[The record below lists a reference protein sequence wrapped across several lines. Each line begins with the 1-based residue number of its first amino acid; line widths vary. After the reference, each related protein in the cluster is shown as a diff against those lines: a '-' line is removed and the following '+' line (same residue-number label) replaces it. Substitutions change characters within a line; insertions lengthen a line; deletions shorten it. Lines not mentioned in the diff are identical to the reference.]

1 MTEAEAIEKIH
12 SVYPT
17 GKKNGLENMRALME
31 KLGHVQDGLSM
42 VHVAGT
48 NGKGSTCAMLERML
62 REAGYKT
69 GLYTSPYI
77 EVYNERIRIDGRPVD
92 GETLAALVETVFPA
106 VQACVA
112 EGYAI
117 TEFELGTALAFMAFR
132 REAVDVAIIEV
143 GLGGKLDPT
152 NIITPL
158 VSVITEVGLDHM
170 AYLGDTI
177 EAIAGEKAGIIK
189 PGVPVVL
196 SDRDEA
202 ALAVLRSEA
211 ARLGAEVIAPD
222 AQNVREEPHGVV
234 MDVRVGENMLCDLA
248 VSLAGGHQAENACGA
263 LGAIAALCKAGYS
276 VPEAA
281 IRAAL
286 ADVHWPGRL
295 ERFGRVI
302 LDGAHNDPGVRALC
316 AYCDRWLE
324 REKTV
329 LLTCMMEDKE
339 TAKMAA
345 MLAPRARCVVA
356 TQLPL
361 PRAMKAEKLAETFAA
376 HGLGVHAQSD
386 VAGAL
391 ALARE
396 LAGEEGTVLCAGSLY
411 LIGALRTLLRGE
423 KEFAH
428 VI

>member
-1 MTEAEAIEKIH
+1 M
-12 SVYPT
+12 YPT

-31 KLGHVQDGLSM
+31 KLGNVQNQLKM

-77 EVYNERIRIDGRPVD
+77 EVYNERIRINGRPVD

-106 VQACVA
+106 VEACVD

-117 TEFELGTALAFMAFR
+117 TEFELGTALAFAAFH
-132 REAVDVAIIEV
+132 REKVDVAIIEV

-177 EAIAGEKAGIIK
+177 EAIAGEKAGIMK

-196 SDRDEA
+196 SARDEA
-202 ALAVLRSEA
+202 ALTVLRGEA
-211 ARLGAEVIAPD
+211 ARLGVEEIRAEAE
-222 AQNVREEPHGVV
+222 NVREMQGGVLLDMRADGSV
-234 MDVRVGENMLCDLA
+234 MRDLA

-263 LGAIAALCKAGYS
+263 LGAIAALKKAGYI

-286 ADVHWPGRL
+286 RDVHWPGRL
-295 ERFGRVI
+295 ERFGNVL

-316 AYCDRWLE
+316 AYCDRWLD

-339 TAKMAA
+339 TDKMAA
-345 MLAPRARCVVA
+345 MLAQRARCVVA
-356 TQLPL
+356 TQLNL
-361 PRAMKAEKLAETFAA
+361 PRAMKADRLADTFAA
-376 HGLGVHAQSD
+376 HGLEVHARSD